1 MSNLHIVLM
10 VHLVNDGCGA
20 AHRLVAEEYRGH
32 GLNSTQLMMVD
43 DLLDVRVLQTIY
55 RLAFSRYGLPG

>member
-1 MSNLHIVLM
+1 M

-20 AHRLVAEEYRGH
+20 AHRLVAEEYRRD

-43 DLLDVRVLQTIY
+43 DLLDIRVLQTVY
-55 RLAFSRYGLPG
+55 RLVFLVMVYQDDLLSLGTQ